1 MLDYGY
7 YSIITRKPHLGSFCT
22 LLLCCCVFIQED
34 FLVLSGQTKHL
45 KLPVH
50 YGIKCFH
57 CIQVHVAIMTS
68 NCKNFSHQCCYANT
82 TPGSCEL
89 CHIFPF
95 VTAWVKALHW
105 AQGRVVIKATCKQRS
120 QGQFFG
126 TPAAGDIQDWHYQI
140 ILSIQGV
147 LSHSLFTTTLKIN
160 LLKEL

>member
-22 LLLCCCVFIQED
+22 LLLCCCVFIKED
-34 FLVLSGQTKHL
+34 FLVLLGQTKHL

-105 AQGRVVIKATCKQRS
+105 AQGRVVIKATCKQWS
-120 QGQFFG
+120 QGQFF
-126 TPAAGDIQDWHYQI
+126 WHSCCRGYSRLA
-140 ILSIQGV
+140 LSDHSQHSGGPV
-147 LSHSLFTTTLKIN
+147 PLSLYHNFKN
-160 LLKEL
+160 